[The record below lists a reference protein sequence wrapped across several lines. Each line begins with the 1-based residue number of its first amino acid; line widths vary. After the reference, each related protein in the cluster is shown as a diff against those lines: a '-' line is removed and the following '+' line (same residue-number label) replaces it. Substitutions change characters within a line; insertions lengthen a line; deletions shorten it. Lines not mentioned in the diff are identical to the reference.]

1 MPRPTAEALHH
12 FAERSAST
20 DGYAI
25 PGDPLIRYRL
35 MSPAAIEPGR
45 KYPLVIFL
53 HGAGE
58 RGDCNEAQLRYLPE
72 VLARPENRE
81 RYPCFVVA
89 PQCPAERQWIEVPLR
104 KVESV
109 PLLTTGTAY
118 RMIRAVMSHV
128 FANEPAIDLDRV
140 YLTGISMGGYG
151 CWYLAAWEAAEVAAV
166 APICGGGDVQQG
178 ADLKATPIWAVH
190 GADDDIVPV
199 ERSRQMVAA
208 IEAAGGS
215 PRYSELARVGHHS
228 WQPAYEPSFGLLDW
242 MFEQHRK

>member
-12 FAERSAST
+12 FAERSAPSE
-20 DGYAI
+20 GFAI
-25 PGDPLIRYRL
+25 PGDPLVRYRL

-109 PLLTTGTAY
+109 PLYTSGTAL
-118 RMIRAVMSHV
+118 RMIRAVGSDV
-128 FANEPAIDLDRV
+128 VANQPIDLDRV

-151 CWYLAAWEAAEVAAV
+151 CWYLGAWEAKEFAAV
-166 APICGGGDVQQG
+166 APICGGGDEAG
-178 ADLKATPIWAVH
+178 AAALKDTPVWAVH
-190 GADDDIVPV
+190 GAVDDIVPV
-199 ERSRQMVAA
+199 ERSRNMIAA
-208 IEAAGGS
+208 IRAAGGS
-215 PRYSELARVGHHS
+215 PRYSELHDVGHHS

-242 MFEQHRK
+242 MFEQRRK